1 MKAIA
6 CTVEQDRPG
15 TGRALVNGKQLRG
28 FCHQANSVIRATY
41 FPGLKNSDGAPFS
54 PLLRRFRGLPGDG

>member
-1 MKAIA
+1 VFHPAVGRVELGKFLLRHMKAIA

-28 FCHQANSVIRATY
+28 FCHQANSVTLEKVQY
-41 FPGLKNSDGAPFS
+41 QT
-54 PLLRRFRGLPGDG
+54 